1 MGTKR
6 REVTRMHKKDILEE
20 VVGVNMSNFICY

>member
-6 REVTRMHKKDILEE
+6 KGVTRMHKKDILEG
-20 VVGVNMSNFICY
+20 VGINIVNFICD